1 LLALVDG
8 ALYVSAAVRYV
19 FPPRVP
25 TCKPVL
31 SPALVDVTLYRAV
44 AVLCVDMFFD
54 SACGSVL

>member
-1 LLALVDG
+1 MDG

-31 SPALVDVTLYRAV
+31 SPALVDVTLYGAV
-44 AVLCVDMFFD
+44 AVLCVDVFCN
-54 SACGSVL
+54 SACGGAL